1 MKAITVLSALFVL
14 AACASPQAPAIDP
27 IVARITAPDGA
38 WDFVTYD
45 AARARMYFTRGY
57 GVMTLDMA
65 HNALNTHF
73 ADGALVH
80 AVVVLPGGREL
91 LTTNSGDNTARFINA
106 TTGATIASVATGQ
119 KPDAALYDA
128 PSRLVWVMN
137 GNSGDVTLI
146 DPSTRA
152 VVGTLA
158 VGGKL
163 EFAASDGIGHIFV
176 NAEDRNDIAVIDTRR
191 RAVVS
196 RLALPDCEGPTG
208 LALTRAHVLI
218 ASCDNHIA
226 KLIDAGSGAD
236 LGSIAIGEHPDA
248 VVYDAARGRAYIPCG
263 DSAELIVID
272 DASTR
277 HPRRAGSI
285 ATHEGAKTGALDPRT
300 GRLYLPG
307 ADLVPTADAER
318 PVAAPGTFVI
328 LAVDPRRVP

>member
-163 EFAASDGIGHIFV
+163 EFAASDGIGH
-176 NAEDRNDIAVIDTRR
+176 
-191 RAVVS
+191 
-196 RLALPDCEGPTG
+196 
-208 LALTRAHVLI
+208 
-218 ASCDNHIA
+218 
-226 KLIDAGSGAD
+226 
-236 LGSIAIGEHPDA
+236 
-248 VVYDAARGRAYIPCG
+248 
-263 DSAELIVID
+263 
-272 DASTR
+272 
-277 HPRRAGSI
+277 
-285 ATHEGAKTGALDPRT
+285 
-300 GRLYLPG
+300 
-307 ADLVPTADAER
+307 
-318 PVAAPGTFVI
+318 
-328 LAVDPRRVP
+328 